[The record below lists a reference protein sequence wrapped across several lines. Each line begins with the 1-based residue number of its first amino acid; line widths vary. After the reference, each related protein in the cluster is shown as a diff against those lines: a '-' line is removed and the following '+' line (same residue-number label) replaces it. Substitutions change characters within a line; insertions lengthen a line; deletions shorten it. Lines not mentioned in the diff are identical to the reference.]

1 MKKNLF
7 ALFIALLSV
16 GQVFGGHGGPHYGRV
31 TISSSSEAGGK
42 VYLTDKKDKDPSSI
56 TDEEWLTT
64 YTIDW
69 DCSTTSNVDSMTY
82 YAYAKANTGYLFA
95 GWDASKTATTFASA
109 ETIESGYVIVSK
121 TTSDYSKKDNPKTTT
136 KYAIF
141 QKGSRFYATQTIQ
154 AKVKDDGVNSN
165 GSGKVFINTA
175 NNQTAA
181 DWQSSSTIL
190 NNKIADAASA
200 KVTFYAFALADEGTF
215 YGWYDGTGKFISS
228 NNPYTI
234 SVTSSSTDPSNP
246 TQGGA
251 LYAYFRTTTDTKY
264 GRAIVNVQTSSQAN
278 GLVYASATNL
288 SWKEISNEI
297 RTKFSAPC
305 TSIVNSTL
313 AQTYSVSMP
322 YYIYAVPKRG
332 FKLNSWS
339 TSAAGTAST
348 STGWRA
354 SDVANPLTY
363 SFTVTSTDESK
374 PTDGKSCYAM
384 FAANSSTCDIKYKKP
399 SNGNFTVQCLDV
411 EDNAIVYQNIL
422 STDTVPTEKSISHYT
437 SDVAVLTAQ
446 PADGYKVY
454 RWVSYDANGAVAS
467 VLTYGQ
473 NEYVFI
479 TSSAQTIGVEF
490 IPTNENFMIKESG
503 EHCTTLQDAIDKA
516 TAYVGSHSG
525 ATIVP
530 LMDYT
535 VPAGN
540 YTIPQGVT
548 LLIPFDEK
556 NTYNADEPYAWHGH
570 HDINSDGSYKGKT
583 TFTTS
588 NHDHNYDR
596 AELYRKLTLAENVH
610 LEINGTLN
618 VAADHWVIYA
628 TGKDGNDN
636 YTGLPNISGNFRID
650 QKYGMIDMNTNSSIV
665 INNGGK
671 LQCWGRIRG
680 EGTITAKSGSEV
692 RECFVF
698 TDHRDEDKLGEY
710 ARDTKCFPMHQNY
723 IQDIQV
729 SITYESGSK
738 CMLVSGV
745 FGTSKT
751 ETQTGKMNF
760 VGNAGDKTN
769 PSFIELKDGSSFTKK
784 YDVKTDHLILD
795 LRDGASFNNFK
806 LSVTKLKGTAAST
819 ETHIFTVN
827 NNWKINIISGETHIA
842 HDLAFAAGAELNINT
857 GASVVVDDNAS
868 IYIYDKDDWGAYST
882 GKTIIPLFL
891 PEYELDNQTTS
902 YADVTL
908 YDFTAS
914 SKYKV
919 IRRAEDL
926 EDASIKV
933 NGTLIIKGGTNAIY
947 SGTSYGNKYKV
958 TQASGL
964 YTTTEGANI
973 YSEGNGQII
982 YEQGAG
988 TQDHIHQQI
997 KYASEVEEVH
1007 IDPAKLK
1014 NADDIEQYTP
1024 TAGATGKS
1032 TFKYFGTGEKGKW
1045 KKVSKVTFKDDGT
1058 TIKEDSVAQGDA
1070 INAPADPQKE
1080 GYTFKGW
1087 DKEVVGQVMGTE
1099 DLVYEAQWE
1108 QIVIEATTI
1117 EVTPTE
1123 VIKDDVPETSITE
1136 NTYTIYEK
1144 VEADTVKVDEGAAI
1158 EITENASVETQT
1170 LALSTTPSAIN
1181 LPDEGQSAIG
1191 TSSQI
1196 KGNGTITAQNVFIDI
1211 TMDPSGTLDASKYY
1225 AFAVPFAVKVD
1236 GGVQQFNDNEWVDC
1250 KHDTHYRAYTYDGAK
1265 RADNGKGSNW
1275 TLVDNKGTFQPGVFY
1290 LVEFAPGMGNVYRF
1304 TKATEGNLNNA
1315 ANIDLEEF
1323 AGANTADIG
1332 WNGIANNALQNASI
1346 SVNGIDEGVAQVFDP
1361 AQNAFV
1367 TVGLAGTQ
1375 FAIGTPLFVQ
1385 VGEAG
1390 TATNSAATQPASAP
1404 AQILAQP
1411 QTETLG
1417 NYIVRIAAEN
1427 ANKMAD
1433 QLFISASEDAENNYV
1448 IGKDLVKM
1456 FMGNATTAQLWVNN
1470 YDKKLSMHQALLANG
1485 SAEASLTLFAPKA
1498 GNYRVYLKE
1507 APEDATIYLMENG
1520 CVVAN
1525 LNDDAY
1531 YVALTKGENSLY
1543 GLRINAKT
1551 KADVTTS
1558 INNLNANSSVQKVL
1572 FQNKV
1577 YIVRNGRLFDIF
1589 GQTVK

>member
-16 GQVFGGHGGPHYGRV
+16 GQMFGFHGGPHYGRV

-69 DCSTTSNVDSMTY
+69 DCSTTSNADSMTY

-95 GWDASKTATTFASA
+95 GWGASKTATTFASA
-109 ETIESGYVIVSK
+109 ETNESGYVIVSK

-141 QKGSRFYATQTIQ
+141 KKGSRFYATQTIQ

-181 DWQSSSTIL
+181 DWQSSSTIS
-190 NNKIADAASA
+190 NTNIAETATAG
-200 KVTFYAFALADEGTF
+200 VTFYAFAMVDEGSF

-228 NNPYTI
+228 KNPYTI

-246 TQGGA
+246 TKGEA
-251 LYAYFRTTTDTKY
+251 LYAYFRTTIDTRY
-264 GRAIVNVQTSSQAN
+264 ARAIVNVQTSSQTN
-278 GLVYASATNL
+278 GLVYASTTNL
-288 SWKEISNEI
+288 SWKDINTEI

-332 FKLNSWS
+332 YKLKSWS
-339 TSAAGTAST
+339 SSAEGSAGS

-363 SFTVTSTDESK
+363 SLTVTSTDESK
-374 PTDGKSCYAM
+374 PTEGKSCYAM
-384 FAANSSTCDIKYKKP
+384 FDANSSTCDIKYKKP

-516 TAYVGSHSG
+516 TAYVGSPSG

-692 RECFVF
+692 RESFVF

-784 YDVKTDHLILD
+784 YDVKTDHLILE

-806 LSVTKLKGTAAST
+806 LSVSKLKGVAAST

-857 GASVVVDDNAS
+857 GASVVVDDDAS

-902 YADVTL
+902 YAGVTL
-908 YDFTAS
+908 KDFTAS
-914 SKYKV
+914 STYKA
-919 IRRAEDL
+919 IRFAEGL
-926 EDASIKV
+926 VDASIKV

-947 SGTSYGNKYKV
+947 NGTSYGKSYKV
-958 TQASGL
+958 TKASGL
-964 YTTTEGANI
+964 YTTTKGANI
-973 YSEGNGQII
+973 FSEGNGLII

-988 TQDHIHQQI
+988 TQDHIHQQ
-997 KYASEVEEVH
+997 KGYAADLEEVS
-1007 IDPAKLK
+1007 ITPAQLK
-1014 NADDIEQYTP
+1014 NADSSYTKTEDFTSETTFVYENGTWLAKKEIETIDIEEATYTVP
-1024 TAGATGKS
+1024 SGNK
-1032 TFKYFGTGEKGKW
+1032 
-1045 KKVSKVTFKDDGT
+1045 
-1058 TIKEDSVAQGDA
+1058 
-1070 INAPADPQKE
+1070 
-1080 GYTFKGW
+1080 
-1087 DKEVVGQVMGTE
+1087 
-1099 DLVYEAQWE
+1099 
-1108 QIVIEATTI
+1108 IEATDITI
-1117 EVTPTE
+1117 H
-1123 VIKDDVPETSITE
+1123 
-1136 NTYTIYEK
+1136 
-1144 VEADTVKVDEGAAI
+1144 EGAAI
-1158 EITENASVETQT
+1158 EIAEDASVETQT

-1196 KGNGTITAQNVFIDI
+1196 KGKGAINAQNVFIDI
-1211 TMDPSGTLDASKYY
+1211 TMDTSGTLDASKYY

-1236 GGVQQFNDNEWVDC
+1236 GGVQQFKNDAWVDC

-1275 TLVDNKGTFQPGVFY
+1275 TLVDNNGTFQPGVFY

-1304 TKATEGNLNNA
+1304 TKAEGNLNNA
-1315 ANIDLEEF
+1315 ADINLKAF
-1323 AGANTADIG
+1323 ASANTTDKG
-1332 WNGIANNALQNASI
+1332 WNGIANNALQNVSI
-1346 SVNGIDEGVAQVFDP
+1346 SLSGTGVAQIFNPVK
-1361 AQNAFV
+1361 NAFV
-1367 TVGLAGTQ
+1367 TVGLEGTQ

-1385 VGEAG
+1385 VENDA
-1390 TATNSAATQPASAP
+1390 TATNSAVSQSTSAP
-1404 AQILAQP
+1404 AQMLAQT

-1427 ANKMAD
+1427 ADKMAD

-1470 YDKKLSMHQALLANG
+1470 YDKKLSMHQALLTNG
-1485 SAEASLTLFAPKA
+1485 SAEASLTLYAPKA
-1498 GNYRVYLKE
+1498 GNYRIYLKE

-1520 CVVAN
+1520 YVVAN

-1551 KADVTTS
+1551 KSDVTTS
-1558 INNLNANSSVQKVL
+1558 INDVNANSSVQKVL